1 MPPFSHILQYLIL
14 FAEITLVKAFET
26 FAVAGFVLGHFMY
39 GVVHGVEVL
48 LLGHACQAH
57 LVLAGAALGVHALKI
72 KNQKVVPHS
81 LRPSNIHSANKK
93 ERIGK
98 NMELKFVI
106 PNMEKTFGNL
116 EFAGEDKVVQRR
128 INGRLTVL
136 SRSYNLYSDVQRA
149 DDIVVVLPAEAGEK
163 HFGFEER
170 VKLVNPRIT
179 AEGYKIGTRGF
190 TNYLLHADDM
200 IKE

>member
-1 MPPFSHILQYLIL
+1 METQEKNNIGIWSTREKCSVFLLRHFKNEVSIFLPNLKGRESTKEEKQASKGRSPPY
-14 FAEITLVKAFET
+14 
-26 FAVAGFVLGHFMY
+26 
-39 GVVHGVEVL
+39 
-48 LLGHACQAH
+48 
-57 LVLAGAALGVHALKI
+57 
-72 KNQKVVPHS
+72 
-81 LRPSNIHSANKK
+81 RPSNKGDSFNHKT

-98 NMELKFVI
+98 HMELKFVI

-116 EFAGEDKVVQRR
+116 EFAGEDKIVQRR
-128 INGRLTVL
+128 INGQLTVL

-149 DDIVVVLPAEAGEK
+149 DDIVVVLPVEAGEK

-190 TNYLLHADDM
+190 TNYLLQ
-200 IKE
+200 E